1 MTKISTSLLIACL
14 WASVPAFARNAT
26 FVDHEQGVTQARV
39 DIADAR
45 CVLADLDAQCH
56 SSVK

>member
-14 WASVPAFARNAT
+14 LASTPAFARHAT
-26 FVDHEQGVTQARV
+26 FIDHEQGVTQARV

-45 CVLADLDAQCH
+45 CAMSDADPRCRPL
-56 SSVK
+56 VK